1 VTSPAPGRAGRGAGR
16 DDAGGVWI
24 ITGILLGALVY
35 AGMVLMLVAGFTAI
49 VPFVVIPPVIV
60 AMIGAN
66 SLLGGGRPSRPA
78 RAPSGPIPPPAAAGG
93 TAPRRRPNGQRPGP
107 PPGEESAGAG

>member
-1 VTSPAPGRAGRGAGR
+1 
-16 DDAGGVWI
+16 
-24 ITGILLGALVY
+24 
-35 AGMVLMLVAGFTAI
+35 MVLMMVAGFTAI

-78 RAPSGPIPPPAAAGG
+78 RAPSGPIPPPAAG
-93 TAPRRRPNGQRPGP
+93 APRRTAAERQAARPA
-107 PPGEESAGAG
+107 PGEESAGAG

>member
-1 VTSPAPGRAGRGAGR
+1 VTAPRPGRR

-24 ITGILLGALVY
+24 LTGILLGALVY
-35 AGMVLMLVAGFTAI
+35 AGMVLMMVAGFTAI

-78 RAPSGPIPPPAAAGG
+78 RAPSGPIPPPAAGG
-93 TAPRRRPNGQRPGP
+93 AAPGRRPNGKRPGP

>member
-1 VTSPAPGRAGRGAGR
+1 M

-24 ITGILLGALVY
+24 ITGIVLGALVY
-35 AGMVLMLVAGFTAI
+35 AGVVLMVVAGFTAA

-78 RAPSGPIPPPAAAGG
+78 RAPSGPGAPSAPTGGAG
-93 TAPRRRPNGQRPGP
+93 PRGRPNGKRPGSP
-107 PPGEESAGAG
+107 SGEESAGTG

>member
-1 VTSPAPGRAGRGAGR
+1 VTAPTSRPPGRGAGM

-24 ITGILLGALVY
+24 ITGIVLGALVY
-35 AGMVLMLVAGFTAI
+35 AGVVLMVVAGFTAA

-78 RAPSGPIPPPAAAGG
+78 RAPSGPAPPPAAAGG
-93 TAPRRRPNGQRPGP
+93 AVARGRPNGKRPGS

>member
-1 VTSPAPGRAGRGAGR
+1 VTAPRPRRGAGM

-24 ITGILLGALVY
+24 LTGIVLGALVY
-35 AGMVLMLVAGFTAI
+35 AGVVLMVVAGFTAA

-66 SLLGGGRPSRPA
+66 SLLGGGRPA
-78 RAPSGPIPPPAAAGG
+78 RASSGPTPPPTGAGG
-93 TAPRRRPNGQRPGP
+93 PAPRKPPNGTRPGS

>member
-1 VTSPAPGRAGRGAGR
+1 VTAPLPRRRAGR

-35 AGMVLMLVAGFTAI
+35 AGMVLMMVAGFTAI

-78 RAPSGPIPPPAAAGG
+78 RAPSGPIPPPAAGDGA
-93 TAPRRRPNGQRPGP
+93 APRRRPNGQRPGS

>member
-1 VTSPAPGRAGRGAGR
+1 VRSPAPRPAGR

-24 ITGILLGALVY
+24 ITGIVLGAMVY
-35 AGMVLMLVAGFTAI
+35 AGMVLMVVAGFTAA

-78 RAPSGPIPPPAAAGG
+78 RAPSGPAPQPTAAGG
-93 TAPRRRPNGQRPGP
+93 AAPRRRPNGKRPGP
-107 PPGEESAGAG
+107 PSGEESAGAG

>member
-1 VTSPAPGRAGRGAGR
+1 MTAPTPRPPGRGLGR

-24 ITGILLGALVY
+24 ITGIVLGALVY
-35 AGMVLMLVAGFTAI
+35 AGVVLMVVAGFTAA

-78 RAPSGPIPPPAAAGG
+78 RAPSGPAPGGPAS
-93 TAPRRRPNGQRPGP
+93 PRGRPNGKRPDP
-107 PPGEESAGAG
+107 PSGEESAGTG